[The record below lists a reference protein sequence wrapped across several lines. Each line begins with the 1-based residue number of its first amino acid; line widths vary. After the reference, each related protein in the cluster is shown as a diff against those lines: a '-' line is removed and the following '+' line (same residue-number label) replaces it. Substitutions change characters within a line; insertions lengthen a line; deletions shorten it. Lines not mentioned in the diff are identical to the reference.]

1 MGHERSSRHSE
12 KCHSGKV
19 RSSWEIPSDLW
30 FPLMYLFSDAPLEA
44 AAGLLQFLQ
53 LKADSALGLQLDTSK
68 AEPCALSFRATC
80 EPRTGFQC
88 CSSLYDCMKSSATV
102 VA

>member
-53 LKADSALGLQLDTSK
+53 LKAGSALGLQLDTSK
-68 AEPCALSFRATC
+68 AEPC
-80 EPRTGFQC
+80 GFPSEQHVN
-88 CSSLYDCMKSSATV
+88 LT
-102 VA
+102 

>member
-53 LKADSALGLQLDTSK
+53 LKAGSALGLQLDTSK

-80 EPRTGFQC
+80 EPHTGFQC